1 MVANTDLTKEGDILG
16 ASIMIPAD
24 LVGRDVIGSHHTTIL
39 TVNDSRVNPRFLCF
53 VLNTPKVR
61 LEVRRFR
68 RGATVKGIVAN
79 DLRRIPLTIP
89 TLEEQLETVKLLEKL
104 LFGVDSSREVTERY
118 ILAFQA
124 LAQTRLE

>member
-1 MVANTDLTKEGDILG
+1 
-16 ASIMIPAD
+16 
-24 LVGRDVIGSHHTTIL
+24 
-39 TVNDSRVNPRFLCF
+39 
-53 VLNTPKVR
+53 
-61 LEVRRFR
+61 
-68 RGATVKGIVAN
+68 VKGIVAN